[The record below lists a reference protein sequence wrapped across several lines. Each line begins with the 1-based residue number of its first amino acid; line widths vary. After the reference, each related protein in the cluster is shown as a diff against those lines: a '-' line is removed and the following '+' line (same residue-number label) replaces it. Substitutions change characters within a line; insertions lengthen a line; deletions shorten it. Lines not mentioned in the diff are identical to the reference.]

1 MMKVLMGKMDKL
13 STKMNNLIFLVKKM
27 RLKGL
32 LDEHFFPLDE
42 NVAENSDDDEDNDV
56 VNHGRKSYTHQNPLY
71 ETRPKTGFGGRFQS
85 NYDFSQGINFND
97 HNGLYHNLGSIKLK
111 IPAFQGKNDA
121 KAYLD

>member
-1 MMKVLMGKMDKL
+1 M
-13 STKMNNLIFLVKKM
+13 IFLVKKM

-71 ETRPKTGFGGRFQS
+71 ETRPKTGFGGRF
-85 NYDFSQGINFND
+85 
-97 HNGLYHNLGSIKLK
+97 
-111 IPAFQGKNDA
+111 
-121 KAYLD
+121 

>member
-1 MMKVLMGKMDKL
+1 
-13 STKMNNLIFLVKKM
+13 M

-71 ETRPKTGFGGRFQS
+71 ETRPKTGFGGRF
-85 NYDFSQGINFND
+85 
-97 HNGLYHNLGSIKLK
+97 
-111 IPAFQGKNDA
+111 
-121 KAYLD
+121 